1 MAVPR
6 RGNGVSVATGKRA
19 SARPGSP
26 LRSLLRTKP
35 VDQIIAESGHGE
47 GGELRRTMSLLQLTL
62 FSVGA
67 TLGTG
72 IFFVLGQAVPEA
84 GPAVVLGFVLAAVT
98 ALFSALSYA
107 ELAGTIPVSGSSYSY
122 TYATMGELVAWVCG
136 WCLLLEYA
144 VSVSAVASSWGGYLN
159 EFFQSAFEFGMPA
172 AVSHSPGDS
181 GGVVNLPAVLIV
193 VLAMLLLLR
202 GTSESATANTIM
214 VLLKISV
221 LAFFCFVAFTAFDTG
236 NFSDFAPM
244 GWAGVSA
251 AGSKVFF
258 SYIGFDAASTAGE
271 EAKNPRRDLPLAI
284 LLSLVIVTV
293 IYVLVGLAAVGAM
306 PWGDFEST
314 TSLAD
319 VLNLATG
326 DSRWAA
332 LILSFGVVI
341 SMGTVVLTVLYGQ
354 TRILFAM
361 ARDGLIPKIFERVS
375 RAQVPVANTLI
386 VSAFVALLA
395 AVVPLGQLAEATSI
409 GTLFAF
415 ALVNL
420 GVIVLRRTRPDMP
433 RSFRAPLYPVTPLL
447 GVAFCAYLMYGL
459 DSITWVVF
467 LIWSAAGLAAYF
479 AYGYRHSNLAG
490 RPGRP
495 PGPPAPPAS
504 PAEELG

>member
-1 MAVPR
+1 MT
-6 RGNGVSVATGKRA
+6 TGTTSGPGR
-19 SARPGSP
+19 GSP
-26 LRSLLRTKP
+26 LRGLFRTKP
-35 VDQIIAESGHGE
+35 VDQIIKEGGQGS
-47 GGELRRTMSLLQLTL
+47 GGELKRTMGLLQLTL

-72 IFFVLGQAVPEA
+72 IFFVLGQAVPVA
-84 GPAVVLGFVLAAVT
+84 GPAVVLGFALAAVT

-159 EFFQSAFEFGMPA
+159 EFFESAFGFSMPA
-172 AVSHSPGDS
+172 AISHSPGDS
-181 GGVVNLPAVLIV
+181 GGVINLPAVVIV
-193 VLAMLLLLR
+193 VLATLLLLR

-214 VLLKISV
+214 VMLKIAV
-221 LAFFCFVAFTAFDTG
+221 LGFFCFVAFTAFDTG
-236 NFSDFAPM
+236 HFSDFAPM
-244 GWAGVSA
+244 GWAGISA

-271 EAKNPRRDLPLAI
+271 EAKNPKRDLPLAI
-284 LLSLVIVTV
+284 LLSLLIVTA
-293 IYVLVGLAAVGAM
+293 IYVLVGIAAVGAM
-306 PWGDFEST
+306 PWQDFNSN

-326 DSRWAA
+326 NARWAA

-361 ARDGLIPKIFERVS
+361 SRDGLIPKVFERVS
-375 RAQVPVANTLI
+375 RTQVPVYNTLI
-386 VSAFVALLA
+386 VCVFVSVLA

-420 GVIVLRRTRPDMP
+420 GVIVLRRSRPDMP
-433 RSFRAPLYPVTPLL
+433 RSFRTPLFPITPIL
-447 GVAFCAYLMYGL
+447 GVGFCVYLMYGL
-459 DSITWVVF
+459 DTITWVVF
-467 LIWSAAGLAAYF
+467 LIWSAVGLAAYF
-479 AYGYRHSNLAG
+479 AYGHRHSNLARKG
-490 RPGRP
+490 
-495 PGPPAPPAS
+495 
-504 PAEELG
+504 LG